1 MVDSEAGGGEGSW
14 RAHGYSHKCLQVASL
29 EQSTRWMRPVKQ
41 GVVVAECTVL
51 HKGTRVAFLEARLKD
66 TAGATLCVAQQTLL
80 QVAIHRK
87 AKSQK
92 SKL

>member
-1 MVDSEAGGGEGSW
+1 MKLA
-14 RAHGYSHKCLQVASL
+14 RAWILSQCLQVASL

-41 GVVVAECTVL
+41 GVVVAECRVL